1 VPDPG
6 WLIILLFVRT
16 LKNMKLKSSVDKY
29 HFKSTETSSVPYENI
44 PITVCGFYTTYS
56 SYSTITGDVKSILSA
71 QWIFPFASLIYKSV
85 FQSTIS
91 KVTSNGPH

>member
-6 WLIILLFVRT
+6 WVIILLFVRS

-29 HFKSTETSSVPYENI
+29 HFKSTESLSVLFENI

-56 SYSTITGDVKSILSA
+56 SYSAITGDVKSIISA
-71 QWIFPFASLIYKSV
+71 QWIFPSASLIYTSV